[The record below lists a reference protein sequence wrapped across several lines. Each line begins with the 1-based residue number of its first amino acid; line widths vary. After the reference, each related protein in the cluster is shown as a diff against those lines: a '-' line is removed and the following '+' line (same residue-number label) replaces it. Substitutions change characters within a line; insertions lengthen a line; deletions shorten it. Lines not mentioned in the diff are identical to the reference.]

1 MEGDANVMV
10 RRIIPEAGQD
20 RFRAFSR
27 PTSIF
32 VRAAL
37 AAACLIGLLV
47 LSRSLAQAQDGR
59 GAARHACKA
68 DYQRLCTGVSP
79 GGGRII
85 KCLGDNFDKLS
96 DPCKQA
102 VGAQIGK

>member
-1 MEGDANVMV
+1 M
-10 RRIIPEAGQD
+10 
-20 RFRAFSR
+20 
-27 PTSIF
+27 
-32 VRAAL
+32 RAAL

-47 LSRSLAQAQDGR
+47 LSRSLAQAQDRR
-59 GAARHACKA
+59 GAARQACKA